1 MSRTVTV
8 STEPDDILGYVDSA
22 VIAYKAQIAKTV
34 TLGRLIPDIISTAGY
49 GKFLDAAINTEH
61 VDRIIRDPKSREWKN
76 LESTSRT
83 ILMHDCLQQWAHQDL
98 TVALLRR
105 ARSFE
110 AQALSE
116 ASVRISLEG
125 DAYIGSVVR
134 DMYEIPEL
142 NDGLDALIELAQQ
155 ILVDEAPTAEES
167 ETR

>member
-8 STEPDDILGYVDSA
+8 STEPEDILGYVDSA

-61 VDRIIRDPKSREWKN
+61 VDRIIRDPKSREWAT

-83 ILMHDCLQQWAHQDL
+83 ILM
-98 TVALLRR
+98 LRR
-105 ARSFE
+105 ARDFE

-125 DAYIGSVVR
+125 DSYIGSVVK
-134 DMYEIPEL
+134 DMVEVPEL
-142 NDGLDALIELAQQ
+142 NDGLDKLIELAQQ
-155 ILVDEAPTAEES
+155 ILVDEAPIVEES